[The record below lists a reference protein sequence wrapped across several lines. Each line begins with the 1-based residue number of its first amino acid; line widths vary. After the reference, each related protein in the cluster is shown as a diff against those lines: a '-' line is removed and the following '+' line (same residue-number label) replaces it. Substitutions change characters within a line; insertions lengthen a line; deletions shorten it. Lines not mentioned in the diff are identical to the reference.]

1 METDSSMTGEEKQIS
16 RCWGSLRKADIIM
29 SLVSVKEEKET
40 NGSMEQLCCSL
51 SVIYV
56 VMCVLVKDFLAADLQ
71 VLTHRGAI
79 VLTEPPDLAC
89 AARAARLFL
98 SR

>member
-1 METDSSMTGEEKQIS
+1 
-16 RCWGSLRKADIIM
+16 M

-40 NGSMEQLCCSL
+40 NGSSTEQLCCCV

-56 VMCVLVKDFLAADLQ
+56 VMCVLLKDFLAADLQ

-79 VLTEPPDLAC
+79 VLTELPDLAC
-89 AARAARLFL
+89 AGRAARLFP